1 MNFNILHDEVK
12 SNKNRIKKS
21 WPVSFLAS
29 CSTLMAGS
37 NTHTHI
43 HKNTIYMAFHRS
55 NNQSFCFISWTS
67 YRSFERIGGF
77 FLSTVAINEKKGKS
91 CTIRINHFVDI
102 RFHQLKRIFLLAA
115 ASTLFVIVI
124 CALLHSRYRNKFHAE
139 SVNSFYL
146 SRALTHFAFQYSFE
160 LPLKLVPFEWRYSL

>member
-67 YRSFERIGGF
+67 FRALRFKESALRF
-77 FLSTVAINEKKGKS
+77 FFHSTTAINRERKKGKS
-91 CTIRINHFVDI
+91 CISNKSLCWHSLSPTQTN
-102 RFHQLKRIFLLAA
+102 LLLAA
-115 ASTLFVIVI
+115 ASALFVIELI
-124 CALLHSRYRNKFHAE
+124 CAQLHIRYANKFHAE
-139 SVNSFYL
+139 SVDSFHL
-146 SRALTHFAFQYSFE
+146 SRALTHFVSQYSFE
-160 LPLKLVPFEWRYSL
+160 